1 LKYVQFRENQELKA
15 RLTEVMTK
23 LKDKKKAPLQIMDV
37 SGGYDEAIERYCQA

>member
-23 LKDKKKAPLQIMDV
+23 LKDKEKAPFHIMDV
-37 SGGYDEAIERYCQA
+37 SGGYDEAIERYSQA